1 MIGLVIITHG
11 KLADEFLQVAEQ
23 ISGKQEG
30 IETVCIAEQ
39 DNIEEKREELLR
51 KVKVVDDGSGVIVLT
66 DMFGGTPSNIA
77 ISVTQDENIEAL
89 AGINLPLLIELI
101 SVRNSGE
108 LKEVAIKAQD
118 AGRKYIN
125 AASAILEE
133 AS

>member
-11 KLADEFLQVAEQ
+11 QLADEFLRVAEQ
-23 ISGKQEG
+23 ISGKQDA

-39 DNIEEKREELLR
+39 DNIEEKREELLK
-51 KVKVVDDGSGVIVLT
+51 KVKKADDGDGVIVLT

-101 SVRNSGE
+101 SVRGSGD
-108 LKEVAIKAQD
+108 LKDVAKQAQD

-125 AASAILEE
+125 ASSALLDE
-133 AS
+133 AG